1 MSLTGLSNL
10 RAAGLRLELS
20 LSAALHNGPLAVDHG
35 QECKII
41 LANKPQ
47 EVQKILSPPNTD
59 CNAFVRPFYF
69 LTAGHWI
76 YVLNTLSSG
85 ATTSLFYVFKL

>member
-47 EVQKILSPPNTD
+47 EVQKVLSPRTLI
-59 CNAFVRPFYF
+59 AT
-69 LTAGHWI
+69 LLSA
-76 YVLNTLSSG
+76 LSS
-85 ATTSLFYVFKL
+85 F

>member
-47 EVQKILSPPNTD
+47 EVQKVLPPE
-59 CNAFVRPFYF
+59 
-69 LTAGHWI
+69 H
-76 YVLNTLSSG
+76 
-85 ATTSLFYVFKL
+85 